1 MGPERFE
8 LRTSGLGCQVS
19 TITFLTSIVTIFATI
34 FGLIVLYGLVKIAKW
49 IVIAFKGRKGGWVV
63 YEDGSGEI
71 WVRKGP
77 SWGRWWRK
85 LIGKPNEGEDL
96 ALDDGIEERSN
107 WAFWR
112 LFSRERNIR
121 LEEEEERRPLFS
133 S

>member
-1 MGPERFE
+1 
-8 LRTSGLGCQVS
+8 V
-19 TITFLTSIVTIFATI
+19 
-34 FGLIVLYGLVKIAKW
+34 YG
-49 IVIAFKGRKGGWVV
+49 
-63 YEDGSGEI
+63 DGSGEI
-71 WVRKGP
+71 WVRKGD

-85 LIGKPNEGEDL
+85 LIGKPKEDEDL

-112 LFSRERNIR
+112 LFSRERNVR